1 MAKYHGKIGFG
12 VSSEIRPGVWKDTI
26 VEKTYYGDILQNYVR
41 NENAQQVNDNLNISN
56 RFSILS
62 DPFAVQNFHSIK
74 YLEYIGV
81 KWKVT
86 TVDVQYPRLILSV
99 GGVYN
104 ADKTGIA

>member
-86 TVDVQYPRLILSV
+86 NVEVQYPRLILSV

-104 ADKTGIA
+104 VDKTGTA